1 MRQAVRKVRESI
13 RQGKDF
19 SKRKN
24 AKFAVVDGQLYDTGK
39 VNGYM
44 EISSPIRDTVDIIA
58 SVVVISMVGSR
69 WWKLG
74 R

>member
-19 SKRKN
+19 SKREN
-24 AKFAVVDGQLYDTGK
+24 AKFAVVDRQLYDTGK

-44 EISSPIRDTVDIIA
+44 EISSPIRDTVDTIA
-58 SVVVISMVGSR
+58 SAVVVVGIIVV
-69 WWKLG
+69 G
-74 R
+74 RHS